1 MEKEAKLIVDPSVN
15 PFEKDEFQNYLSQL
29 ETLRADGESKIDAL
43 KMEIRDLK
51 LNKQI
56 EDEDRVRLISDDK
69 DAIEAAKIV
78 ANEKRKEVNETMGK
92 AVAEAKVM
100 GKAYYEAVCKIEN
113 KNILDAKSA
122 YKEDKKKV
130 IADHMERLKVIEKPK
145 VSQEDLE
152 AAKEKIEKN
161 FQLTEAKINAKT
173 GVSPELIQKQH
184 SRNELWRKNALA
196 GVEKKVIKNARDE
209 YSTHQKAEKILYKS
223 ELEEIRSIYLGKLQ
237 KAKDNK
243 FNAYLDY
250 YGYISRV
257 RNNKPTFL
265 DNMEYK
271 FRNYTYSF
279 DLKNWLLKNALY
291 LIAVAL
297 FVIFIIVKP
306 DLIGNP
312 FHIVSILSQSSTR
325 LFYSLGVAGLILIAG
340 TDLSIGRMTGMGVML
355 ACLFTSRDVYTVS
368 SKTFGTLTLDMT
380 NLPLGAG
387 ILLAIIVPIILCVL
401 FSSIAGFFTAKFKMH
416 PFITTLSTQLL
427 IYGFLMISI
436 GSVSSFN
443 MVNSLSL
450 SITGGTNGTLLIIY
464 AAIATAIVWFIWNK
478 TKFGKNM
485 YAVGGNPE
493 AAKVSGINVFST
505 IMCIFVMAGVLYGF
519 GGFFEAARTPV
530 GTAATGYGSEL
541 NAIAACVI
549 GGVSFNGGIGKI
561 SGVVVGTII
570 FQGLTYCLTVLGI
583 DTNMQFIFQGAIIMA
598 AVCLDS
604 LKYLKKK

>member
-1 MEKEAKLIVDPSVN
+1 MENEAKLIVDPSVN

-29 ETLRADGESKIDAL
+29 GTLRADGEAKIDAL

-69 DAIEAAKIV
+69 DAIEAARIV
-78 ANEKRKEVNETMGK
+78 ADEKKKEVNETMGK

-100 GKAYYEAVCKIEN
+100 GKAYYEAVCKAEN
-113 KNILDAKSA
+113 EKIVDARNV

-130 IADHMERLKVIEKPK
+130 IADHLERLKNIEKPK
-145 VSQEDLE
+145 VSEEDLS
-152 AAKEKIEKN
+152 AARNKIEKN
-161 FQLTEAKINAKT
+161 FELTEARINAKT
-173 GVSPELIQKQH
+173 GLSPELLKKEH
-184 SRNELWRKNALA
+184 ERNALWRQKSLA
-196 GVEKKVIKNARDE
+196 GVEKKVLKIARQE
-209 YSTHQKAEKILYKS
+209 YETHQKAEKILYKS
-223 ELEEIRSIYLGKLQ
+223 ELEEIRSVYLSKLQ

-257 RNNKPTFL
+257 RNNKPTIL
-265 DNMEYK
+265 DNIQYK
-271 FRNYTYSF
+271 FRNYIYSF
-279 DLKNWLLKNALY
+279 DLKSWLLKNALY
-291 LIAVAL
+291 LIALAL
-297 FVIFIIVKP
+297 FIIFIFIRP
-306 DLIGNP
+306 DLLTNSDN
-312 FHIVSILSQSSTR
+312 IVSILSQSSTR

-355 ACLFTSRDVYTVS
+355 ACLFTSQEIYVIS
-368 SKTFGTLTLDMT
+368 SKTFGNITLDMT

-387 ILLAIIVPIILCVL
+387 VLLAIIVPIILCVL
-401 FSSIAGFFTAKFKMH
+401 FSSVAGFFTAKFKMH

-443 MVNSLSL
+443 MVTSLSR
-450 SITGGTNGTLLIIY
+450 SITGGTTGTLLIIY

-493 AAKVSGINVFST
+493 AAKVSGINVFWT
-505 IMCIFVMAGVLYGF
+505 IMGIFVMAGVLYGF

-570 FQGLTYCLTVLGI
+570 FQGLSYCLSLVGI
-583 DTNMQFIFQGAIIMA
+583 DSNMQFIFQGAIIMA